1 MSDRLH
7 NAPTPEGEYFDTGRF
22 AGLSV
27 LLGVIAFVACWWPAH
42 RASQVDPVITLR
54 AE

>member
-7 NAPTPEGEYFDTGRF
+7 NAPTPDGEYFETGRF

-27 LLGVIAFVACWWPAH
+27 LLGVIAFVAHRGVVRPAH
-42 RASQVDPVITLR
+42 ASDH
-54 AE
+54 